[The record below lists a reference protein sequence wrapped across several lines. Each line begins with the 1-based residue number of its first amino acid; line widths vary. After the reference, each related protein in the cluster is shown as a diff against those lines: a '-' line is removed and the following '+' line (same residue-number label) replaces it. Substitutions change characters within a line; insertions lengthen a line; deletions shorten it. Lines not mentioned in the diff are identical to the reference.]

1 MAWIETPREDE
12 WEGDLAGIYGDLVDR
27 DHARVDNIFQIHA
40 LNPRAMAAHNALYTS
55 AMSGTGTLRKVDR
68 ELIAL
73 IVSDINDCQY

>member
-12 WEGDLAGIYGDLVDR
+12 WEGDLAGLYEELVDR

-68 ELIAL
+68 EMIAL
-73 IVSDINDCQY
+73 IVSELNDCHY